1 MKKYAIRLKSL
12 FTNLSSRFTYKY
24 PHNELAIYYVVA
36 IGDYFYSNKEKT
48 RISSNMPF
56 INYTLYSVDI
66 SESSPKN
73 REAFLRAIEDHNKI
87 ATILQ
92 TGLKELNLEGDIIWV
107 KKVRCYMIQYY

>member
-1 MKKYAIRLKSL
+1 
-12 FTNLSSRFTYKY
+12 
-24 PHNELAIYYVVA
+24 
-36 IGDYFYSNKEKT
+36 
-48 RISSNMPF
+48 MPF

-92 TGLKELNLEGDIIWV
+92 TGLKELNLEGDII
-107 KKVRCYMIQYY
+107 